1 MKKST
6 RIVKR
11 IFALLLVVLMSIES
25 FAAVVSDNDGSAFI
39 TKAEFDSL
47 KNNFQSQIDQY
58 NTSIDS
64 KIDGAIASYLSGIN
78 LAKNVALN
86 YPNNILTYKDLS
98 EYTLTES
105 RMKVDMTN
113 TIVITC
119 QYGVNG
125 GGACDC
131 IGTFSLPGTTGKG
144 YLCETFG
151 SNFKN
156 CLLDG
161 FGSFN
166 DTYICFGYDAQNNDQ
181 AYPDTL
187 NNRTRHIQFYWS
199 KGGYNWNSLPTSNT
213 YYGDY
218 INVATQTSGWFPY
231 MFGNSLSAD
240 NYCLGLSNAPKFRQ
254 HKRTVEKDDTQ
265 YGVLANDTA
274 YSVLV
279 DKENINGLSIKMDNT
294 FLGTLDYT
302 WYYHPYVTANY
313 VNSNSNNYYKMVN
326 TYLWSR
332 HGSGDKYGDAYLHIA
347 AFNTSTSGAT
357 NTGIKNAFNGKN
369 KLLYGSYIQNPV
381 ALCTDRYTDG
391 NFQSWLS
398 KLSNANAKLVYKGE
412 NLWNL
417 RYGSLLL
424 CENDSE
430 GAKYE
435 IKVKNNKSSAVKIK
449 FYNNVQ
455 NTNFNNII
463 GIATEQ
469 SSGTDNAVTIN
480 GNETKTIKFE
490 TYDNLPI
497 FFKCSNGANIT
508 FIDKIIKTEK

>member
-1 MKKST
+1 MLKKLACL
-6 RIVKR
+6 I
-11 IFALLLVVLMSIES
+11 LVVLMNINTLG
-25 FAAVVSDNDGSAFI
+25 ALVSDNDGSAFI

-47 KNNFQSQIDQY
+47 KNNFQNQINQY

-64 KIDGAIASYLSGIN
+64 KIDGAIANYLSGVKV
-78 LAKNVALN
+78 AKIVNLN

-113 TIVITC
+113 TIVITR

-125 GGACDC
+125 GSACDC

-151 SNFKN
+151 TSFKN

-166 DTYICFGYDAQNNDQ
+166 DAYICFGYEAQANDQ

-187 NNRTRHIQFYWS
+187 NARTRHIQFYWS
-199 KGGYNWNSLPTSNT
+199 KGGADWSNLPTSNT

-218 INVATQTSGWFPY
+218 INVDTQTSGWFPFL
-231 MFGNSLSAD
+231 FGNSLASD
-240 NYCLGLSNAPKFRQ
+240 SYCLGLRNAPNFRQ
-254 HKRTVEKDDTQ
+254 HKRTVEKDDIQ

-274 YSVLV
+274 YTVLV
-279 DKENINGLSIKMDNT
+279 DKDNINGLSIKMDNT
-294 FLGTLDYT
+294 FLGTLNYN

-313 VNSNSNNYYKMVN
+313 VNSSSNNYWTMVN
-326 TYLWSR
+326 TYYWSR
-332 HGSGDKYGDAYLHIA
+332 TGTGDKYGDAYLKITS
-347 AFNTSTSGAT
+347 FNTSTSAASST
-357 NTGIKNAFNGKN
+357 VIKKAFDGKN

-381 ALCTDRYTDG
+381 ALCTNRYTDG
-391 NFQSWLS
+391 NFQSWLEN
-398 KLSNANAKLVYKGE
+398 LSNANAKLVYKGE

-424 CENDSE
+424 CENDVE

-455 NTNFNNII
+455 NTNFNSII
-463 GIATEQ
+463 GITTDQ

-480 GNETKTIKFE
+480 ANATKTIKFE
-490 TYDNLPI
+490 TDDNLPI

-508 FIDKIIKTEK
+508 FIDKIKKTEK